1 MFQGKN
7 DSKAKKQ
14 RMLQMVFALSYAAGI
29 TAALESY
36 AAYDDGSQGRN
47 LLPLSAFTNSLG
59 LRAKVDKANWLPV
72 PVMPA
77 SFTYPSEES
86 FESPPSLVPVPRDET
101 DLLYPVKAPGR
112 DQAAFV
118 SSPTVEVAVEP
129 SGSCAIRPSKADQK
143 SSDDNS
149 ATSATLVSVDQ
160 ADDGVLP
167 VSEIYPE
174 FNTLGQDELYPDTPP
189 KIVVAAATLPQ
200 DIVDE
205 KSSTQGSKEL
215 APLRP
220 GVPMPSRPPSLVRT
234 TSKAVEA
241 LRETDKSQQNAFE
254 IFPYPNQFTESRPT
268 TGSIRDLTPPQL
280 RTNPEPS
287 LSPDR
292 LNLDL
297 KSQIEKQ
304 TETPPNRSYENLPTS
319 EEQPRVREQ
328 APIEFEP
335 TIEDLRNTEDSR
347 STEDPQHTEDP
358 RSTEYQQTIE
368 DQQITDELSPND
380 ELTPSVQARL
390 KDEMLEEFDFA
401 SVAPKSQLRVLRHA
415 TESIR
420 FTSSVKQFF
429 VEDVGICRV
438 VLTAQNEISVIG
450 RSVGTTRIAIKADG
464 KNGEEVTIIQ
474 VRTAPT
480 WDLPIATSKDDFEQ
494 LSITVHEMFPDSKIN
509 IVRSKD
515 DAMIVTGIV
524 PDELTAIKI
533 MTFIRR
539 VCLVPIRDM
548 VIVQPN
554 RR

>member
-7 DSKAKKQ
+7 DRKAKKQ
-14 RMLQMVFALSYAAGI
+14 RMLQMVFALSCAAGL

-36 AAYDDGSQGRN
+36 AACDDGTQGHN
-47 LLPLSAFTNSLG
+47 LLPLSGFTHSLG
-59 LRAKVDKANWLPV
+59 LRVKVAKANWVPV

-77 SFTYPSEES
+77 SFTYPSEET
-86 FESPPSLVPVPRDET
+86 FESPSSLLPVPKDDT
-101 DLLYPVKAPGR
+101 DLLYPVKPSDR
-112 DQAAFV
+112 DQAALV
-118 SSPTVEVAVEP
+118 SSQATKVAVEP
-129 SGSCAIRPSKADQK
+129 SGSCAIRPSKTDQK
-143 SSDDNS
+143 SPDDNCE
-149 ATSATLVSVDQ
+149 TIATLGSASQ
-160 ADDGVLP
+160 PDGSLLP

-174 FNTLGQDELYPDTPP
+174 FSTLSQDELYPDTPP

-200 DIVDE
+200 DLVVE
-205 KSSTQGSKEL
+205 KSSTRGSKEL

-220 GVPMPSRPPSLVRT
+220 SVPLPSRQPSLVRT
-234 TSKAVEA
+234 TLKAVEA
-241 LRETDKSQQNAFE
+241 LRKDEKSPQNAFE
-254 IFPYPNQFTESRPT
+254 IFPYLNQISESRPT
-268 TGSIRDLTPPQL
+268 TGSIRDLTPQPL
-280 RTNPEPS
+280 HTNSEPS
-287 LSPDR
+287 PSLER
-292 LNLDL
+292 LNLEL

-304 TETPPNRSYENLPTS
+304 AETPSNRSYENLPPS

-328 APIEFEP
+328 APIEFQP
-335 TIEDLRNTEDSR
+335 TIEDPQ
-347 STEDPQHTEDP
+347 STEDQP
-358 RSTEYQQTIE
+358 RIE
-368 DQQITDELSPND
+368 DQQDTKDQQNTDELSAND
-380 ELTPSVQARL
+380 ESTPSVQARL
-390 KDEMLEEFDFA
+390 QDEMVEEFDFA
-401 SVAPKSQLRVLRHA
+401 SAAPKSQLRVLRHA

-420 FTSSVKQFF
+420 FTSTVKQVF

-438 VLTAQNEISVIG
+438 VLTAQNEVSVIG
-450 RSVGTTRIAIKADG
+450 RTVGTTRVAIKADG

-480 WDLPIATSKDDFEQ
+480 WDLPMATSKDDFEQ

-524 PDELTAIKI
+524 PDELTAVKI

-539 VCLVPIRDM
+539 VCLVPIKDM